1 MSGSIVKEI
10 QLQSQLESDQ
20 RDLTFRSEDK
30 PETPVSKLSVKTIIV
45 PPNPSNPLSATTPL
59 PLRFFQNERKP
70 SSVYKTANEFYK
82 HSTSFISQIEIQ
94 HSASVVLSKSQEIT
108 EPELKFI
115 TDEDNVELED
125 RVDLDMSKIG
135 KEELQFQLQMIN
147 LDPELRYFENNE
159 ERSRFID
166 ETADSSPADFY
177 NKLKF
182 RFIPTE
188 NEFFIKPASSD
199 LSTEPYLRYNTR
211 SANIT
216 SSRLPKLLPSTPSLS
231 RRRRLPEHFKQVQL
245 HQDNILEELQREIQQ
260 EEELQLSNRDKVRIT
275 IPHCIQTTEEMIEVL
290 SQ

>member
-1 MSGSIVKEI
+1 MVKEV

-20 RDLTFRSEDK
+20 RSLTFRYEGRPD
-30 PETPVSKLSVKTIIV
+30 TPVSKLSVKTIIV
-45 PPNPSNPLSATTPL
+45 PPYPSNPLSATTPL
-59 PLRFFQNERKP
+59 PLRFFQNERNP
-70 SSVYKTANEFYK
+70 CSAYKTVNEFYK
-82 HSTSFISQIEIQ
+82 HSTSFISQVEV
-94 HSASVVLSKSQEIT
+94 HDSASLVLIKSPVVT
-108 EPELKFI
+108 EPELNFM

-125 RVDLDMSKIG
+125 RVDLDLSKIG
-135 KEELQFQLQMIN
+135 KDELQFQLQIIN
-147 LDPELRYFENNE
+147 QDPDLRHFENNE

-177 NKLKF
+177 SKLKF

-211 SANIT
+211 SRDIT

-245 HQDNILEELQREIQQ
+245 HQDNILDELQREIQQ
-260 EEELQLSNRDKVRIT
+260 EEEQQLTHRDKIRISF
-275 IPHCIQTTEEMIEVL
+275 PHCIQMTEEMIEVI

>member
-1 MSGSIVKEI
+1 MVKEI

-20 RDLTFRSEDK
+20 RSLTFRSEEK
-30 PETPVSKLSVKTIIV
+30 PDTPVSKLSVKTIIV
-45 PPNPSNPLSATTPL
+45 PPNLSNPLSVSTPL
-59 PLRFFQNERKP
+59 PLRFFQNERNP
-70 SSVYKTANEFYK
+70 SSAYKTVNEFYK
-82 HSTSFISQIEIQ
+82 HGTSFISQVEL
-94 HSASVVLSKSQEIT
+94 HNSASVVLTKSPVIT
-108 EPELKFI
+108 EPELDFM

-125 RVDLDMSKIG
+125 RVDLDLSKIG
-135 KEELQFQLQMIN
+135 KDELQFQLQMIN
-147 LDPELRYFENNE
+147 LDPDLRYFENVE

-188 NEFFIKPASSD
+188 NELFIKPASSD
-199 LSTEPYLRYNTR
+199 LSTEPYLRYNAR
-211 SANIT
+211 SRDTT

-260 EEELQLSNRDKVRIT
+260 EEELQLTNRDKIRIS
-275 IPHCIQTTEEMIEVL
+275 IPHCIQTTEEMIEVI